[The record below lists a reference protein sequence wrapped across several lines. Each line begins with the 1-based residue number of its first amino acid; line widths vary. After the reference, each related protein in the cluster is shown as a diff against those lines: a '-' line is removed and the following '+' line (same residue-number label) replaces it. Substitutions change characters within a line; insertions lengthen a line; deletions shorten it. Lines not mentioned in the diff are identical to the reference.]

1 METKNFYLSGL
12 IQGKPKDTKLVQQ
25 YMNKTVNKI
34 KSEIEFKYSK
44 DKESLYVYYKYDSKK
59 RIFKIFVVI
68 FFKYN
73 YNYKTDDITYLIT
86 VGEDYPQKPPKVFC
100 LTDFHEKIDIF
111 DMKDIQKNIIENW
124 KPDNT
129 INDIIYELMTF
140 SDSLAFQAEH
150 KFLPNIGEYH
160 FNIYLYDL
168 NDFFLN
174 ETNKFFRTFYFSSYE
189 KSNDINNNERYMI
202 ITKNT
207 ILFLKSKNPES
218 KNQCIMEFK
227 FELTW
232 IEALKRFPLKKYPNF
247 IFFEFEWNNHSNYYH
262 KFVFG
267 IKDNKNIAN
276 TINDIILER
285 KKFLLSNFKIFE
297 KFKDN
302 DVGTLEKI
310 ISIKEDY
317 LEISFSENIYY
328 QINKLYKKII
338 NIFNSMNDEGYIK
351 YVDKLQKF
359 ISKFENAKDENKNN
373 K

>member
-1 METKNFYLSGL
+1 MEKENFYLTGL
-12 IQGKPKDTKLVQQ
+12 IEGKPKDTNLIQQ
-25 YMNKTVNKI
+25 SMHKTINKI
-34 KSEIEFKYSK
+34 KSEIESKYSK

-59 RIFKIFVVI
+59 NIFNIFVVI

-86 VGEDYPQKPPKVFC
+86 LGEEYPQKPPKVFC

-111 DMKDIQKNIIENW
+111 DMKDIQKNIIEKW
-124 KPDNT
+124 KQENT
-129 INDIIYELMTF
+129 INDIISELMTF

-150 KFLPNIGEYH
+150 KLLPNVGEYH
-160 FNIYLYDL
+160 FNTYLYDL

-174 ETNKFFRTFYFSSYE
+174 ETNIFFRVYYFSSYE

-207 ILFLKSKNPES
+207 ILFLNSRNPKS

-232 IEALKRFPLKKYPNF
+232 IEKLKRFPLKKYPNF
-247 IFFEFEWNNHSNYYH
+247 IFFEFVWNNHSNYLH

-267 IKDNKNIAN
+267 IKDDINLAN
-276 TINDIILER
+276 TMNDTILER
-285 KKFLLSNFKIFE
+285 KKFLLNNFKLFE
-297 KFKDN
+297 KFSDN

-328 QINKLYKKII
+328 QIHKIYRKII
-338 NIFNSMNDEGYIK
+338 NIFNSLNDEGYNK
-351 YVDKLQKF
+351 YVNKLQKF
-359 ISKFENAKDENKNN
+359 IAKFEIYIKENQDK